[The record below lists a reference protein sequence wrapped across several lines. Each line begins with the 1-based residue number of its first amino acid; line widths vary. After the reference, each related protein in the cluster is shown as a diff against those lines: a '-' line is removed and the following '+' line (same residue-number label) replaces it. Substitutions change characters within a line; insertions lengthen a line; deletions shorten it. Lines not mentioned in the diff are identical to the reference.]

1 MSSAALAVT
10 TESSVVMIAT
20 AEPLCSPNVSSVPP
34 S

>member
-10 TESSVVMIAT
+10 TDSSVVMMAM
-20 AEPLCSPNVSSVPP
+20 AEPLCSPKVSIVPP